1 LSELKE
7 NFGISDGDIQYLNAE
22 TDVSFCLFCKTSD
35 VVLGGYKKDKFVG
48 FGQAKYSGLI
58 SLTKNQQISLFEN
71 EKVKISTSKILQ
83 KDKITQ
89 YSPVYPFTVKIP
101 NTVFSEW
108 WAAAFESIPYET
120 IHFCFKPDERKSMI
134 NKIDRFIHQVSAI
147 QSIKSSSKLSTAL
160 VDKSKH
166 IEDELFYKWNS
177 FTVSD
182 ICIIASELEKA
193 QMYLTEN
200 VVLKETPLIK
210 PVTQMR
216 NPTVERESDFNSLL
230 TRIISSERY
239 ISAKSVWS
247 ILEGEVKLQANERK
261 FDQYN
266 ILKSIIADELF
277 WESRYGN
284 SGTQKFSSLNTTVS
298 RVKKKLK
305 TA

>member
-1 LSELKE
+1 MSESDLK
-7 NFGISDGDIQYLNAE
+7 YLNAE
-22 TDVSFCLFCKTSD
+22 TDVSFCLFCKTND

-58 SLTKNQQISLFEN
+58 SLTKNQQISLFEK
-71 EKVKISTSKILQ
+71 EKVKIPTSKILQ

-89 YSPVYPFTVKIP
+89 YSPVYPFTVEMP

-108 WAAAFESIPYET
+108 WTAAFESIPYET

-134 NKIDRFIHQVSAI
+134 KATKRLFNQLSAI
-147 QSIKSSSKLSTAL
+147 QLMESGSKISTAL
-160 VDKSKH
+160 VDNSKH
-166 IEDELFYKWNS
+166 IENELFYKWNS

-193 QMYLTEN
+193 QMYLTGN
-200 VVLKETPLIK
+200 VDLKETPLIK

-230 TRIISSERY
+230 TRIISYDRY

-266 ILKSIIADELF
+266 ILKRIIADELF

-305 TA
+305 AA